1 MLEHRHYPRFAL
13 EVNVEVASHAIG
25 RVAGRTIDISE
36 SGIGILL
43 VAELEVAATVGLNFE
58 SPVGWV
64 HTWAVARNK
73 SAFRYGFEFIP
84 SEPSQEQIKNTC
96 SVLAE
101 LETHTDRTSS

>member
-1 MLEHRHYPRFAL
+1 MLEHRHYPRFTL
-13 EVNVEVASHAIG
+13 EVNVEVAGHAIG

-43 VAELEVAATVGLNFE
+43 VAGLELAATVGLNFE
-58 SPVGWV
+58 SPAGSV

-96 SVLAE
+96 SMLAQGR
-101 LETHTDRTSS
+101 RTQTSPY